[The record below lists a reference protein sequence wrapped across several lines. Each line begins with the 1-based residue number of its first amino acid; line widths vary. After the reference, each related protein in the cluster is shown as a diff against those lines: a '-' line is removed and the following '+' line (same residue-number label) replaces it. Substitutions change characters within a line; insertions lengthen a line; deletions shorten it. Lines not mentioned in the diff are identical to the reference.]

1 VAPGLRFLRVGSPRR
16 WRCWRKPG
24 PDLPGYPLDLQDR
37 VVPVRGLGERGRDVT
52 SAGLSASM
60 RKPRE
65 CRRPGPPRTSPRSR
79 PPRATLAIGSTRAV
93 PLFAPGAARPAS
105 NHSVI
110 IEFLVDDV
118 DGVHQDLAGFVGDF
132 VAEPATLPWG
142 NRSLLLRDPDGN
154 LVSFFTPHSGRHR
167 KVRSLTTSQPP
178 AGASGQ
184 KPRDPQDPR
193 PLGDPGGQA
202 TDGG

>member
-1 VAPGLRFLRVGSPRR
+1 M
-16 WRCWRKPG
+16 
-24 PDLPGYPLDLQDR
+24 
-37 VVPVRGLGERGRDVT
+37 PVRGLGERGQDVT

-65 CRRPGPPRTSPRSR
+65 CRRPGSTEDFAEIQAT
-79 PPRATLAIGSTRAV
+79 RATLAIGGTRAV

-105 NHSVI
+105 NHTVI

-118 DGVHQDLAGFVGDF
+118 DGVHQDLAGFVGGF
-132 VAEPATLPWG
+132 VAEPTTLPWG

-154 LVSFFTPHSGRHR
+154 LVSFFTPHPGRHR
-167 KVRSLTTSQPP
+167 KVRSVTTSQPP

-184 KPRDPQDPR
+184 KPRDPRDPR
-193 PLGDPGGQA
+193 PPGDPGGLA
-202 TDGG
+202 TVDG